1 MLCIPD
7 TECNPFN
14 VGLLLYESNV
24 FVVTYINIDEVGPKI
39 DSEADMTNEKT
50 GSRQYSDTLV
60 LYSIILTTYIRAFLE
75 LITSQV

>member
-7 TECNPFN
+7 TEYNPFN

-39 DSEADMTNEKT
+39 DRADMTNEKT
-50 GSRQYSDTLV
+50 GSRQVDTT
-60 LYSIILTTYIRAFLE
+60 LTP
-75 LITSQV
+75 